1 MDALGRLERAKELL
15 DDNLP
20 RQALE
25 LLRVPVPPLLAD
37 EKDFLAAE
45 GLRAEGYFTLAAK
58 RYELVLRRVRPAQD
72 PELWVDSCL
81 GFVRVMRSLGETAA
95 ARRRWDEAAKA
106 VKKLKLSQYADS
118 LLLEKALLDRADGFY
133 EKALVP
139 LQKLL
144 GKFHKEKDWSGA
156 GFLLWAIGGARRFM
170 GDLAGAERDFLA
182 GLAAFKRAGDKAG
195 MGYALFGLGGV
206 SRILGKLK
214 QSRDYY
220 AAAGERFKHTQDI
233 FGQAY
238 AHCGLA
244 NVLRQQG
251 LLDQARAHYLKSW
264 ALYSKLDDRVDLA
277 YVDWGLGKIALQKGE
292 LKEAEKLLRRALKAF
307 AKSNETRGVV
317 LSEMS
322 LSGVL
327 HSLGRTA
334 AAESYFNSAC
344 ARARKARTY
353 THLEIFT

>member
-20 RQALE
+20 RQALK
-25 LLRVPVPPLLAD
+25 LLRVSFPPLLAD
-37 EKDFLAAE
+37 EKDFLTAE
-45 GLRAEGYFTLAAK
+45 GLRAEGYFALAAQ
-58 RYELVLRRVRPAQD
+58 RYEQVLRRVRPAQD
-72 PELWVDSCL
+72 SELWADSCL

-95 ARRRWDEAAKA
+95 ARRRWAEAAKV

-133 EKALVP
+133 EKALIT
-139 LQKLL
+139 LRRLL
-144 GKFHKEKDWSGA
+144 VKFRREKDWSGQ
-156 GFLLWAIGGARRFM
+156 GFLLWAIGGARRFK
-170 GDLAGAERDFLA
+170 GDLAGAEYDFLK
-182 GLAAFKRAGDKAG
+182 GLYAFKRARDKAG

-220 AAAGERFKHTQDI
+220 AAAGERFKLTQDV

-251 LLDQARAHYLKSW
+251 LLNKAKAHYLKSW
-264 ALYSKLDDRVDLA
+264 ALYFKLNDRVDLA

-292 LKEAEKLLRRALKAF
+292 LRDARMLFRRALNAF
-307 AKSNETRGVV
+307 AKAKETRGVV

-322 LSGVL
+322 LAGVL

-334 AAESYFNSAC
+334 EGERFFKSAC
-344 ARARKARTY
+344 ARARKARIY
-353 THLEIFT
+353 THLEMFT